1 MSKQILFLIKIPT
14 KQEFTTAVMSH
25 RGLEVSLNLINSAA
39 IGIFGS
45 WVLQAYQEDDQDLQE
60 TIQEQDTLSP
70 KPLIQSQASAAT
82 REL

>member
-1 MSKQILFLIKIPT
+1 
-14 KQEFTTAVMSH
+14 MSH

>member
-25 RGLEVSLNLINSAA
+25 RGFEVSMNLINSSA

-60 TIQEQDTLSP
+60 TVQEQDTLSP
-70 KPLIQSQASAAT
+70 
-82 REL
+82 